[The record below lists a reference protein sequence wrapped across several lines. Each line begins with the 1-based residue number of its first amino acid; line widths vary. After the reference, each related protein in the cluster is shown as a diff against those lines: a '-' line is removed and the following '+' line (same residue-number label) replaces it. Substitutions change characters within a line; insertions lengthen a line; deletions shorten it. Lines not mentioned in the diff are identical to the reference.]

1 MLQNKTIIFIL
12 FFLLAFQLSAAGKL
26 EIKDRKIQF
35 GPFDANTPLVASYQI
50 RNVGDTTIRIAGI
63 RSTCSCAKTEYPKS
77 IQKGEDGIIHLKI
90 AANSYSGDFS
100 GKLYLLYDDPASPA
114 ELCFS
119 GTAVPLFTVSPSPEL
134 YLGKIRSGTRL
145 RKIFRIK
152 GRKDFSFGVPVTK
165 GKKSQVELKV
175 SAKNA
180 NEFEAEVISEI
191 YGKTG
196 DRFSIF
202 VDLPVI
208 FPAGWPPLK
217 FRLSGRIQ

>member
-1 MLQNKTIIFIL
+1 MAQNKTIIFIT
-12 FFLLAFQLSAAGKL
+12 FFLLAFQLPAAGKL

-35 GPFDANTPLVASYQI
+35 GSFDANTPLVASYQI
-50 RNVGDTTIRIAGI
+50 RNVGDTVIRIAGI

-77 IQKGEDGIIHLKI
+77 LQRGEDGIIHLKI

-100 GKLYLLYDDPASPA
+100 GKLYILSDDPASPA

-152 GRKDFSFGVPVTK
+152 GRKGFSFGIPVTK
-165 GKKSQVELKV
+165 GKSQVELKV
-175 SAKNA
+175 SAGNA
-180 NEFEAEVISEI
+180 NEFKAEVISEI

-196 DRFSIF
+196 DRFSLL